1 MKTGIIVIDPGH
13 GGTENIGG
21 SDANHAVSALGDLEK
36 NLTLEICKLL
46 VIELQL
52 KKHQTFLTR
61 ESDINLSLRD
71 RANLAKSTN
80 ADVFISIHFN
90 GWNDTTT
97 QGTETYVHLEA
108 NKDSA
113 LLASFIQQR
122 LVSVTKYKDRG
133 VKAMQLGVLNP
144 TYHLSKTTCVLAEI
158 SFITETKDAQRLR
171 DMNYKKSIASAL
183 AIAINNY
190 INRQSSITIYKVQK
204 ISSLTK
210 EEDIDI

>member
-144 TYHLSKTTCVLAEI
+144 NL
-158 SFITETKDAQRLR
+158 
-171 DMNYKKSIASAL
+171 
-183 AIAINNY
+183 
-190 INRQSSITIYKVQK
+190 
-204 ISSLTK
+204 SSL
-210 EEDIDI
+210 

>member
-1 MKTGIIVIDPGH
+1 MKTEIIVIDPGH
-13 GGTENIGG
+13 GGTVNIGG

-46 VIELQL
+46 AIELQL

-108 NKDSA
+108 NKDSS
-113 LLASFIQQR
+113 LLASSIQQR

-133 VKAMQLGVLNP
+133 VKALQLGVLNP
-144 TYHLSKTTCVLAEI
+144 AYHLSTTACVLAEI

-183 AIAINNY
+183 AIAINDY

-210 EEDIDI
+210 EEDMDI